1 MPANNAAKP
10 ASNAAA
16 MRRWL
21 GMAETVLANHSDRL
35 NAINIFPVPDGDT
48 GTNLYLTAR
57 AASQAAAECDSSDLG
72 TVIGAAGHAAM
83 EEARGNSGTLFAVF
97 LDAFAVP
104 LAGQPRLSG
113 PLLAEA
119 LHRSRIRAWSA
130 LSEPVEG
137 TMLSVLAAAADAAAD
152 ANSGMDANADKPH
165 SHAALAR
172 TLDAV
177 VDAAVAAVVDTEGQL
192 PSLHDANVV
201 DAGAVG
207 LLLVLGAL
215 RAAVL
220 GVGLAEPIV
229 DALHGFDVQD
239 PHIHAEQPAAQGVE
253 LMCTITLSPLDA
265 AGLRH
270 RLDELGESVIMSPL
284 GPLDEDSGCVRWRVH
299 VHVREPEDALAE
311 IRRLGEPER
320 ISLTELRPD
329 HAS

>member
-1 MPANNAAKP
+1 
-10 ASNAAA
+10 

-57 AASQAAAECDSSDLG
+57 AAAQAAAAADSQDLG
-72 TVIGAAGHAAM
+72 IVVGAAGQAAM

-104 LAGQPRLSG
+104 LAGQSRLSG
-113 PLLAEA
+113 PLLAES
-119 LHRSRIRAWSA
+119 LHRCRIRAWSA

-137 TMLSVLAAAADAAAD
+137 TMLSVLAAAADAAASASEAAD
-152 ANSGMDANADKPH
+152 AGEAPH
-165 SHAALAR
+165 SNAILIR
-172 TLDAV
+172 TIDAV
-177 VDAAVAAVVDTEGQL
+177 IDAAVGAVVETEGQL
-192 PSLHDANVV
+192 PTLHDARVV
-201 DAGAVG
+201 DAGGVG

-215 RAAVL
+215 RAAVIGEGL
-220 GVGLAEPIV
+220 GDQIF
-229 DALHGFDVQD
+229 DRLHGYAVQD
-239 PHIHAEQPAAQGVE
+239 PHIHAQQPPAEGVE

-299 VHVREPEDALAE
+299 VHVRDPEAALAE
-311 IRRLGEPER
+311 IRNVGEPEK
-320 ISLTELRPD
+320 IAFTELHSD
-329 HAS
+329 HAH